1 MLNTPSRLMKYTL
14 ICLLVTVAVIFQWT
28 LTPKGAATSPDS
40 LYYLNVAQHVSQGLG
55 VVETNFDLDAATP
68 YKPMTSWPPLYPVV
82 LSGFMRPDA
91 NPEMAAKYLG
101 IMLFA
106 LSVLIFAVL
115 ATQIIGVFGG
125 VLASLFFML
134 QVPVFAV
141 YTYAWSE
148 VLFVPLVLLA
158 YALATHGYLAPQGD
172 IIKAGRVP
180 LLAVFAVLALIA
192 ACYTR
197 YIGLVFALPLLLT
210 IYLSMEKGKRGGY
223 VASMSLLML
232 LSLLPLFVRN
242 YLLTGS
248 ISGVQR
254 ATSDQSFWMNL
265 QALGKVFGLH
275 LLHFDTL
282 QFVALIGGSVVAIIH
297 IFRTRKAEQRSH
309 AAYKHEIGAITLP
322 LIWLVSYFGALV
334 FLSTW
339 KAFDPIDTRLV
350 SIGFPFLLLSELGLM
365 RHLGRT
371 EKYKM
376 VLLPLAIWV
385 VFQAGYGLTVYKETL
400 RSWLENGEPMFLA
413 SDGVHYNSF
422 TANPRFQVFHDLFR
436 SLKAHYSSPT
446 IYFDGGKPMLLHHF
460 TAANVKIIPENV
472 NAEML
477 EKMAREAEGQG
488 VLLISTNEM
497 RNAIQAIRKEYVS
510 SIIELPEFRNYGV
523 QVFAL
528 PLPEVASKTKQ
539 TTK

>member
-1 MLNTPSRLMKYTL
+1 MLNRASNVTKYVL
-14 ICLLVTVAVIFQWT
+14 ICLLVIVAVIFQWT

-40 LYYLNVAQHVSQGLG
+40 LYYLNVAQHISQGLG
-55 VVETNFDLDAATP
+55 VVETNFDLDVAAP

-82 LSGFMRPDA
+82 LSSVMGTDA
-91 NPEMAAKYLG
+91 DPEMAAKYLG
-101 IMLFA
+101 ILLFA

-115 ATQIIGVFGG
+115 ATQIVGVFGG
-125 VLASLFFML
+125 ILASLFLML

-158 YALATHGYLAPQGD
+158 YALAAHGYFASQRDVKL
-172 IIKAGRVP
+172 GRAQVS
-180 LLAVFAVLALIA
+180 AVFAVLALIA

-197 YIGLVFALPLLLT
+197 YIGLVFAPPLLWT
-210 IYLSMEKGKRGGY
+210 IYLSMEKGKRGRY
-223 VASMSLLML
+223 VVGMSLLML
-232 LSLLPLFVRN
+232 LSMLPLFVRN

-254 ATSDQSFWMNL
+254 ALSDQSFWMNL
-265 QALGKVFGLH
+265 HALGKVFGLH
-275 LLHFDTL
+275 LLHFDAL
-282 QFVALIGGSVVAIIH
+282 QFVTLIGGSVVAAIYV
-297 IFRTRKAEQRSH
+297 FRIRKAEQRS
-309 AAYKHEIGAITLP
+309 YVENRYEIGAITLP
-322 LIWLVSYFGALV
+322 LVWLVSYLGALV

-350 SIGFPFLLLSELGLM
+350 SVAFPFLLLFGLGIVG
-365 RHLGRT
+365 HLGRS

-376 VLLPLAIWV
+376 VLLPIAIWV

-413 SDGVHYNSF
+413 SEGVHYNNF
-422 TANPRFQVFHDLFR
+422 TANPGFQAFHDFFKL
-436 SLKAHYSSPT
+436 LKKSYPSQT
-446 IYFDGGKPMLLHHF
+446 IYFDGKPMLLHHL
-460 TAANVKIIPENV
+460 TGANVKTIPGNV

-477 EKMAREAEGQG
+477 AKMGREADGQG
-488 VLLISTNEM
+488 VLLVSTNEM
-497 RNAIQAIRKEYVS
+497 RNAIQAIRKANANS
-510 SIIELPEFRNYGV
+510 FIELPEFRSFGV

-528 PLPEVASKTKQ
+528 PLPEVVSKSK
-539 TTK
+539 